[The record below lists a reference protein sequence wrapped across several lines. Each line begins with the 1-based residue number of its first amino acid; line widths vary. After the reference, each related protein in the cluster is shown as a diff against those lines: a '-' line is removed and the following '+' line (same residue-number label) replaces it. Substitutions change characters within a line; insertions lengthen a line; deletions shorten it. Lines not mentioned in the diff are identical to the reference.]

1 MNDLQKAIR
10 TLFGG
15 YYTPEKVV
23 KKIELEHL
31 IINPPYKQDG
41 YIK

>member
-1 MNDLQKAIR
+1 MHYLQKAIR
-10 TLFGG
+10 NLLGI

-31 IINPPYKQDG
+31 IINPPYKLT
-41 YIK
+41 KK

>member
-1 MNDLQKAIR
+1 MNYLQKAIR
-10 TLFGG
+10 TLLGG

-23 KKIELEHL
+23 KKIEFEYLL
-31 IINPPYKQDG
+31 INPPYKQDG